1 LLNCHR
7 NIIWLGCFNKA
18 GTLLRPQVARKN
30 PGAFAQ
36 NLGEAG
42 GSFLLFAVFGSLS
55 QWLSPASRAC
65 ALNHVLPGV
74 SLRSTPG
81 STLTPA
87 IAG

>member
-36 NLGEAG
+36 NLGGAG
-42 GSFLLFAVFGSLS
+42 DSDWPSLNDDEMANDEK
-55 QWLSPASRAC
+55 LPPASRA
-65 ALNHVLPGV
+65 
-74 SLRSTPG
+74 
-81 STLTPA
+81 
-87 IAG
+87 